1 VSFSFDGVDDVLDSG
16 AVTSLGLIVTF
27 FARIKPTGWGEN
39 NRGVVIGW
47 GASADGSRYHLAL
60 SLSSFGTNTATF
72 GVSRVG
78 QARWNFPNNTIQLNQ
93 WQSIAATFDGTVVAN
108 DPRLYHRGLEVARVE
123 VAQGSGALTQT
134 PTTTYVGNADVLSR
148 TFEGL
153 ISEAVIWLRVLAPE
167 EIALVHL
174 RGPLAVLRGL
184 YLWWRGSPTATGR
197 DLSGNGRP
205 ATVTGAVFNGDH
217 PRVAMVP

>member
-1 VSFSFDGVDDVLDSG
+1 MSFFFDGLDDILDSG

-27 FARIKPTGWGEN
+27 FARIKPTDWGEGG
-39 NRGVVIGW
+39 RGVVIGW
-47 GASADGSRYHLAL
+47 GASADGQRYHLAT
-60 SLSSFGTNTATF
+60 SLSTFGTQTATF
-72 GVSRVG
+72 GVSRST

-108 DPRLYHRGLEVARVE
+108 DPRLYYKGLEVARVE
-123 VAQGSGALTQT
+123 VAQGAGALTQT
-134 PTTTYVGNADVLSR
+134 PTTTYVGNADTLAR

-174 RGPLAVLRGL
+174 RGPLASPRDL

-197 DLSGNGRP
+197 DLSGWGRN
-205 ATVTGAVFNGDH
+205 ATVTGSLFNADN
-217 PRVAMVP
+217 PPVAMVP